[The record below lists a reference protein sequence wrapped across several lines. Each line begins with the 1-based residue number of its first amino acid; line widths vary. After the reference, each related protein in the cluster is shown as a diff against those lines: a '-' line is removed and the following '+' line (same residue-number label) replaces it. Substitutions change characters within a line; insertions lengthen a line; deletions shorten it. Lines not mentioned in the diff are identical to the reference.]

1 LEGRAAVMEDI
12 ADQCLQPEPWVS
24 KTSLNTGKKIGIM
37 NKGGCFVAGC
47 VDGLNRKIRFQGP
60 RTK

>member
-1 LEGRAAVMEDI
+1 MEDI